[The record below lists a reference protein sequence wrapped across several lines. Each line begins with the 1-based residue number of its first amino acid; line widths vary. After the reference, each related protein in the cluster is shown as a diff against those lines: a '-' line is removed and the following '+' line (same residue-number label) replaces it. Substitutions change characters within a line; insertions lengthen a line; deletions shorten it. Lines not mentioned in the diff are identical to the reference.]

1 MRHRRRVGNPSLA
14 CVLLTVAGCVGTES
28 SAPTVDALRLSAVLQ
43 IETTSAL
50 PSNLSSRAQDTVTAW
65 TPPIDA
71 KSASLFLP
79 ALVIEV
85 SDTVRVGSAVSIV
98 VNSIGESGCWQSD
111 GGTLTQRGDS
121 ALIVAYDRHS
131 GAQVCTMVWTD
142 RLRHLFT
149 TSFPSA
155 GIGTIRVHGRRI
167 RQGAPSVSLPVVAQ
181 RTVVVIP

>member
-14 CVLLTVAGCVGTES
+14 CILLTLAACVGTEA
-28 SAPTVDALRLSAVLQ
+28 SAPSADSRRLLAVLQ